1 MTNLLFLVLAFALAA
16 VGIFVLWVR
25 TRRPRSVGSGVDSF
39 ARQMKAIA
47 PDRETDD
54 RQQRR
59 P

>member
-1 MTNLLFLVLAFALAA
+1 MTNLLFLFLAVALAA
-16 VGIFVLWVR
+16 LGIFLLWVR

-47 PDRETDD
+47 PDRRPDD
-54 RQQRR
+54 SRPRR